1 MLIARRIVNVAVEDS
16 GGLAHFVGEGDE
28 VLRQK
33 RLHAVGERF
42 VRLVMNFDKKAI
54 RADGYSS
61 ARKRQ
66 DFVAFAGTVA
76 GINEDWKMAALF
88 YGGENSGVGWGAWKI
103 GGRSKAA
110 AATPHGVISLRE
122 HV

>member
-1 MLIARRIVNVAVEDS
+1 LIARRLVNGAVEDS
-16 GGLAHFVGEGDE
+16 GDLAHFVGEGDE
-28 VLRQK
+28 FLRQK

-88 YGGENSGVGWGAWKI
+88 YGGENSEGEG
-103 GGRSKAA
+103 
-110 AATPHGVISLRE
+110 ISCRIRE
-122 HV
+122 SSHDALAQHSAGIAPRAN

>member
-1 MLIARRIVNVAVEDS
+1 RLVNGAVEDS
-16 GGLAHFVGEGDE
+16 GDLTHVIGEGDE
-28 VLRQK
+28 FLGQK
-33 RLHAVGERF
+33 RLHAIGERF

-54 RADGYSS
+54 RADGDCG

-88 YGGENSGVGWGAWKI
+88 YGGEKSKGEGMNGKRGE
-103 GGRSKAA
+103 RSNA
-110 AATPHGVISLRE
+110 
-122 HV
+122 